1 MDMYRKTISEIYNIY
16 IDCLEFKL
24 KDEFDN
30 DFQLILQD
38 LNTDE
43 TKIYF
48 IESALKIT
56 EKIDNDIFENNNINL
71 VISAVT
77 DIIFK
82 YMFDLDFIFFNYSEN
97 YKDMFI
103 KLQVNILKNCN
114 WIVIELKPRD

>member
-24 KDEFDN
+24 KEEFDN